1 MTICSALP
9 SHVLIQLEKNNSC
22 QFFCG
27 HFTTVS
33 GDSLV
38 TYFREYQ
45 LSLILSNHQHWVIYG
60 LGLWCLMPLSTIF
73 QLYRGSQFYWWRKP
87 ECSEKTT
94 ELPQVT
100 DKLYHIMLYWVHL
113 AWVGFELTN
122 LVVIGTDCIGSFKS
136 NYHTITITITTAPY
150 IQMTIENIMHIK
162 ILGLII

>member
-1 MTICSALP
+1 MNMTICSALP

-60 LGLWCLMPLSTIF
+60 LGLWCFNATFNNISAI
-73 QLYRGSQFYWWRKP
+73 SWRKP

-94 ELPQVT
+94 DLPQVT
-100 DKLYHIMLYWVHL
+100 DRLDHIMLYWVHL
-113 AWVGFELTN
+113 AWVGFKLTN

-136 NYHTITITITTAPY
+136 NYHTITTTTTTAPY
-150 IQMTIENIMHIK
+150 IQMTIENIMYIK